1 MNISPHEAEESLE
14 AIRKITQKTRRS
26 IASSGAYIF
35 LIITGIIWMVGYVA
49 TQFLSGSIVVYIWV
63 GTSILGS
70 IIATLV
76 GSRNDRRVRSSATP
90 VYVKRII
97 TFWIFLVFFCIATI
111 AVAQPTDGKQ
121 IAMFIVLFTMIGQF
135 AMGLPLS
142 FSSTWWAIPIAAL
155 ALIGYFF
162 FPDFFYL
169 WMGILVGG
177 GMIALGFYIRF
188 RW

>member
-1 MNISPHEAEESLE
+1 MKISPHEAEESLE

-35 LIITGIIWMVGYVA
+35 LIITGIIWMVGYVS
-49 TQFLSGSIVVYIWV
+49 TQFLSGSIVVYVWV

-70 IIATLV
+70 IVAALI
-76 GSRNDRRVRSSATP
+76 GSRNDKRVRSTATP

-121 IAMFIVLFTMIGQF
+121 IAMFVVLFTMIGQF
-135 AMGLPLS
+135 AMGLLLS
-142 FSSTWWAIPIAAL
+142 FSSSWWAIPIAAL